1 MMRLHA
7 YLAAHLRLAARD
19 SGAALVTVL
28 LIVSVMAAGAAIT
41 FDALGY
47 TIKRTT
53 ARRMF
58 DQARYFAI
66 GGEQL
71 VVATAE
77 TINKNKVRL
86 TEPQSI
92 SYPIEG
98 GRIDGV
104 IEDASNC
111 FNVNSLVTSGDA
123 DGYRVN
129 EDMAVQYQRLLTN
142 IGLAERESRQLAATL
157 IDWLDS
163 DSRPVTLGAED
174 YDYTNL
180 NPPYRTANTLMAD
193 LTELAMVQGYNAD
206 ILAVVRPH
214 LCLLDSTRASVFNV
228 NTLRPQNAPL
238 LAALVGEGLDVSR
251 AAEVIASRPSSG
263 YQEVGEFWQE
273 TGLRA
278 PNVPQGTR
286 MQTDV
291 KATLLRSRIRVTY
304 YEAVSHVTSFVYV
317 DTSGVGRLV
326 GHQFGVVP

>member
-1 MMRLHA
+1 MKPFRA
-7 YLAAHLRLAARD
+7 YLDAFRRD
-19 SGAALVTVL
+19 AGAALVTVL
-28 LIVSVMAAGAAIT
+28 LLVSVMAAGAAIT

-58 DQARYFAI
+58 DQARYFAL

-71 VVATAE
+71 VVAAAE
-77 TINKNKVRL
+77 KINENKVRL
-86 TEPQSI
+86 VEPQTV

-111 FNVNSLVTSGDA
+111 FNINSLVTGGDA
-123 DGYRVN
+123 GGYRVN
-129 EDMAVQYQRLLTN
+129 EEMAVQYQRLLTN
-142 IGLAERESRQLAATL
+142 IGLAERDSRQLAATL

-180 NPPYRTANTLMAD
+180 NPPYRAANTLMAD
-193 LTELAMVQGYNAD
+193 LSELTMVQGYNAD
-206 ILAVVRPH
+206 VLAVLRPH
-214 LCLLDSTRASVFNV
+214 LCLLDNTRASVFNV
-228 NTLRPQNAPL
+228 NTLQAQDAPL
-238 LAALVGEGLDVSR
+238 LAALVGEAFDVAR
-251 AAEVIASRPSSG
+251 AADVIAARPSSG
-263 YQEVGEFWQE
+263 YQAVGDFWLEQ
-273 TGLRA
+273 GLRA
-278 PNVPQGTR
+278 LDPPQGIR
-286 MQTDV
+286 VQTDV

-304 YEAVSHVTSFVYV
+304 HDAVSHVTSLVYV

-326 GHQFGVVP
+326 SHQFGVVQ

>member
-1 MMRLHA
+1 MTRLKA
-7 YLAAHLRLAARD
+7 YLVAHLEAFARD
-19 SGAALVTVL
+19 TGAALVTVL

-58 DQARYFAI
+58 DQARYFAL

-86 TEPQSI
+86 VEPQVV

-111 FNVNSLVTSGDA
+111 FNINSLVSGGDA
-123 DGYRVN
+123 GGYRVN
-129 EDMAVQYQRLLTN
+129 EEMAVQYQRLLTN
-142 IGLAERESRQLAATL
+142 IGLAERESRQLTATL

-163 DSRPVTLGAED
+163 DSRPVTMGAED

-180 NPPYRTANTLMAD
+180 NPPYRTANTLMVD
-193 LTELAMVQGYNAD
+193 LSELAMVQGYNTD
-206 ILAVVRPH
+206 ILAVLRPH

-228 NTLRPQNAPL
+228 NTLQPQDAPL
-238 LAALVGEGLDVSR
+238 LAALVGEAFDVSR
-251 AAEVIASRPSSG
+251 AADVIAARPSSG
-263 YQEVGEFWQE
+263 YQEVGDFWLEQ
-273 TGLRA
+273 GLRA
-278 PNVPQGTR
+278 LAPPQGVR
-286 MQTDV
+286 VQTDV
-291 KATLLRSRIRVTY
+291 KATLLLSRIRVTY
-304 YEAVSHVTSFVYV
+304 YEAVSHVTSLVYV